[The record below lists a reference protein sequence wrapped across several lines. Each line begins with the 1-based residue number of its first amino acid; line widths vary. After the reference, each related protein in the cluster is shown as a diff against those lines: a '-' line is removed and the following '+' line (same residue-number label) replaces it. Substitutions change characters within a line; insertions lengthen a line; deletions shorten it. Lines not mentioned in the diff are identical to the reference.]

1 MLFCPGDLVVYR
13 KFEAARRGS
22 NSIMLI
28 IDRFTR
34 IKVEGA
40 YYRVFDQGDLTLCHG
55 SQIQKLGSRENFN

>member
-1 MLFCPGDLVVYR
+1 
-13 KFEAARRGS
+13 
-22 NSIMLI
+22 MLI